1 MGTFVAEGRISRAS
15 PLNFFNGSKM
25 TPFHTTT
32 RRGLRGAALAAVLV
46 AGALHAQGHELGID
60 TAGMDRSVRPQDDF
74 YSFVNGNW
82 QKITQIP
89 ADRST
94 TGSFIT
100 LTDASENAVHAILEE
115 AMRAHAAAGSDMQ
128 KLGDLYAS
136 YLDSAAIEAAGVNP
150 VRPDLARIN
159 AVTSRADYPA
169 LFAGLAKIGV
179 ASPFGVGVRQD
190 PKQSDRYAV
199 TAGQGGLGL
208 PDRDYYLSQDARLQ
222 AARTAYV
229 SYMTTL
235 LTLAGQP
242 DPAGSAQRVLA
253 LETELAKR
261 QWDRVRNRDRNA
273 TYNKLTVAELQRL
286 TPGYDWSRHL
296 GTLGINT
303 PDVIVGQPSYFA
315 GADSVLAA
323 APVADVK
330 AYMAVRLLDSAAPFL
345 SSAFANAA
353 FDFRGRALSGQQV
366 QRPRWKRA
374 VGVVEGGLGQMLGK
388 AYVERNFPPESKA
401 AMQRLVGNLLQA
413 FRTGIDSL
421 AWMSPE
427 TRAQA
432 KDKLDHITV
441 KIGYPDR
448 WQDYSALQISRRSLF
463 ENMRAIAAYQF
474 NRGVSRLGRP
484 VDRSEWGMTPQTV
497 NAYYNAS
504 NNEIVF
510 PAAILQP
517 PFFNPR
523 ADDAVNYGGI
533 VAVIGHEVSHA
544 FDDQGSK
551 SDGAGNLRDWWTAAD
566 QQAFHQRTEA
576 LAAQYDAYTPLE
588 GMHVNGHLTL
598 GENIGDLSGLAVAY
612 RAYRA
617 SLNGREAPVIGG
629 FTGDQRFFMG
639 WAQVWRT
646 LFRDEALRN
655 QLLTNPHSPGYFR
668 ANGPLVNNAAF
679 YRAFGVKE
687 GDKMF
692 RPADQ
697 RVIIW

>member
-1 MGTFVAEGRISRAS
+1 
-15 PLNFFNGSKM
+15 M
-25 TPFHTTT
+25 TPFYNTS

-46 AGALHAQGHELGID
+46 ASAAGALHAQGHELGID

-89 ADRST
+89 ADRSSY
-94 TGSFIT
+94 GSFVS

-115 AMRAHAAAGSDMQ
+115 AMHAHAARGSDMQ

-136 YLDSAAIEAAGVNP
+136 YLDSAAIEAAGATP
-150 VRPDLARIN
+150 VRADLARIN

-169 LFAGLAKIGV
+169 LFASMAKLGV
-179 ASPFGVGVRQD
+179 GSPFGVGVRQD

-208 PDRDYYLSQDARLQ
+208 PDRDYYLMQNDRLQ

-229 SYMTTL
+229 TYMTTL

-253 LETELAKR
+253 LETELARR
-261 QWDRVRNRDRNA
+261 QWDRVRLRDRNA
-273 TYNKLTVAELQRL
+273 TYNKLTVAQLQVL

-296 GTLGINT
+296 STMGINT

-315 GADSVLAA
+315 AADSVLAA

-330 AYMAVRLLDSAAPFL
+330 AYLAVRLLDNAAPFL
-345 SSAFANAA
+345 SSPFANAA

-374 VGVVEGGLGQMLGK
+374 VGIAEGGLGQMLGK
-388 AYVERNFPPESKA
+388 AYVERNFPPENKA
-401 AMQRLVGNLLQA
+401 AMQRLVANLLQA

-441 KIGYPDR
+441 KIGYPDK
-448 WQDYSALQISRRSLF
+448 WQDYSALQITRGSLF
-463 ENMRAIAAYQF
+463 ENLRAIAAYQY
-474 NRGVSRLGRP
+474 NRAVSRLGQP

-551 SDGAGNLRDWWTAAD
+551 SDGAGNLRDWWTPAD
-566 QQAFHQRTEA
+566 AQAFHQRTEA
-576 LAAQYDAYTPLE
+576 LAAQYDAYAPLE

-612 RAYRA
+612 RAYHA
-617 SLNGREAPVIGG
+617 SLHGREAPVIAG

-639 WAQVWRT
+639 WAQVWRS

-697 RVIIW
+697 RVVIW

>member
-1 MGTFVAEGRISRAS
+1 
-15 PLNFFNGSKM
+15 M
-25 TPFHTTT
+25 TPIHTTSQAW
-32 RRGLRGAALAAVLV
+32 LRGAALAAVLV
-46 AGALHAQGHELGID
+46 VGAAGALPAQHALGID

-82 QKITQIP
+82 QRNTQIP
-89 ADRST
+89 ADRSSF
-94 TGSFIT
+94 GSFVT
-100 LTDASENAVHAILEE
+100 LTDRSEAAVHQILDE
-115 AMRAHAAAGSDMQ
+115 AMAARSAARGSDMQ

-136 YLDSAAIEAAGVNP
+136 YMDSAAIEAAGVNP
-150 VRPDLARIN
+150 LRSDLARIN
-159 AVTSRADYPA
+159 AVSSRADYPA
-169 LFAGLAKIGV
+169 LFAGSARLGV
-179 ASPFGVGVRQD
+179 ASPFAVGVGQD
-190 PKQSDRYAV
+190 PKQSDRYTVQAR
-199 TAGQGGLGL
+199 QSGLGL
-208 PDRDYYLSQDARLQ
+208 PDREYYLSQAAPQQ
-222 AARTAYV
+222 AARAAYV
-229 SYMTTL
+229 TYMTTL

-286 TPGYDWSRHL
+286 TPGYDWSRHFAAM
-296 GTLGINT
+296 GINT
-303 PDVIVGQPSYFA
+303 PEVIVGQPSYFA

-330 AYMAVRLLDSAAPFL
+330 AYATVRLLDDAAPFL
-345 SSAFANAA
+345 SSPFVNANFA
-353 FDFRGRALSGQQV
+353 FRGRALQGLQV
-366 QRPRWKRA
+366 QRPRWKR
-374 VGVVEGGLGQMLGK
+374 GVAITEGGLGQMLGK
-388 AYVERNFPPESKA
+388 VYVERNFPAANKA
-401 AMQRLVGNLLQA
+401 AMQRLVANLLDA
-413 FRTGIDSL
+413 FRTGVDSL

-432 KDKLDHITV
+432 KDKLSHITV

-448 WQDYSALQISRRSLF
+448 WQDYSALQLSRGSLF
-463 ENMRAIAAYQF
+463 GNLRAISAYQY
-474 NRGVSRLGRP
+474 NRGISRLGRP
-484 VDRSEWGMTPQTV
+484 VDRTEWGMTPQTV
-497 NAYYNAS
+497 NAYYNPA

-517 PFFNPR
+517 PFFNPQ

-551 SDGAGNLRDWWTAAD
+551 SDGAGNLRNWWTDAD

-576 LAAQYDAYTPLE
+576 LAAQYDAYAPLE

-612 RAYRA
+612 RAYHA
-617 SLNGREAPVIGG
+617 SLHGQEAPVIAG

-646 LFRDEALRN
+646 MFRDEALRN
-655 QLLTNPHSPGYFR
+655 QIMTNPHSPGYYR
-668 ANGPLVNNAAF
+668 ANGPLVNNEAF

-687 GDKMF
+687 GDKMY

-697 RVIIW
+697 RVVIW

>member
-1 MGTFVAEGRISRAS
+1 MKLLDPPSR
-15 PLNFFNGSKM
+15 PW
-25 TPFHTTT
+25 
-32 RRGLRGAALAAVLV
+32 LRGAALAAVLAV
-46 AGALHAQGHELGID
+46 GAVSALPAQHALGID

-74 YSFVNGNW
+74 YAYVNGNW
-82 QKITQIP
+82 QKNTQIP
-89 ADRST
+89 ADQSSYGAFVGLR
-94 TGSFIT
+94 
-100 LTDASENAVHAILEE
+100 DASEAAVRQILDQAMGMRNAP
-115 AMRAHAAAGSDMQ
+115 RGSDMQ

-136 YLDSAAIEAAGVNP
+136 YMDSAAIEAAGVNP

-159 AVTSRADYPA
+159 AVASRADYPA
-169 LFAGLAKIGV
+169 LFASMAKVGV
-179 ASPFGVGVRQD
+179 GSPFAVNVGQD
-190 PKQSDRYAV
+190 PKASDRYTVQARQ
-199 TAGQGGLGL
+199 AGLGL
-208 PDRDYYLSQDARLQ
+208 PDREYYLSQAAPQQ
-222 AARTAYV
+222 AARAAYV
-229 SYMTTL
+229 TYMTTL

-286 TPGYDWSRHL
+286 TPGYDWSRYL
-296 GTLGINT
+296 ATLGIST
-303 PDVIVGQPSYFA
+303 PEVIVGQPSFFS

-330 AYMAVRLLDSAAPFL
+330 AYMAVRLLDNAAPFL
-345 SSAFANAA
+345 SSPFANAN
-353 FDFRGRALSGQQV
+353 FEFRGRALQGQQV
-366 QRPRWKRA
+366 QRERWKR
-374 VGVVEGGLGQMLGK
+374 GVQQVETGLGQMLGRV
-388 AYVERNFPPESKA
+388 YVERNFPAESKV
-401 AMQRLVGNLLQA
+401 AMQRLVTNLLDA

-421 AWMSPE
+421 AWMSPA

-432 KDKLDHITV
+432 KDKLAHITV

-448 WQDYSALQISRRSLF
+448 WQDYSALQVTRGSLF
-463 ENMRAIAAYQF
+463 SNLRAIAAYQH
-474 NRGVSRLGRP
+474 NRGVSRLGQP
-484 VDRSEWGMTPQTV
+484 VDRTEWGMTPQTV
-497 NAYYNAS
+497 NAYYNPS

-544 FDDQGSK
+544 FDDQGRK
-551 SDGAGNLRDWWTAAD
+551 SDGAGNLRDWWTAEDAA
-566 QQAFHQRTEA
+566 AFQQRTDM
-576 LAAQYDAYTPLE
+576 LGAQYDAYSPLE
-588 GMHVNGHLTL
+588 GMHVNGRLTM

-617 SLNGREAPVIGG
+617 SLHGREAPVIAG

-655 QLLTNPHSPGYFR
+655 QLLTNPHSPGYYR
-668 ANGPLVNNAAF
+668 ANGPLVNNEAF

-687 GDKMF
+687 GDKMY

-697 RVIIW
+697 RVVIW